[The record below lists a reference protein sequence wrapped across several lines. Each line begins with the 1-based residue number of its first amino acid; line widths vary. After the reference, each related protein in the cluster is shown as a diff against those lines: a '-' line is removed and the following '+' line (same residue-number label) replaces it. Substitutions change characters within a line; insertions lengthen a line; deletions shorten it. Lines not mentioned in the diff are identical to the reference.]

1 MRILIVDDDVTSGLV
16 MQKMLSRYGETTIAS
31 DGKQA
36 FNVFKEHILKKQPF
50 ELMFL
55 DIMLPEMDG
64 QEVLKYIRDFEL
76 NNAILGSDGIKIIMT
91 TALDDNKNIMT
102 AFRSQCEGYIVKP
115 ISLTKIKTQMQSLG
129 FPELT
134 SEKK

>member
-1 MRILIVDDDVTSGLV
+1 MRILIVDDDITSGLV

-31 DGKQA
+31 DGRKA
-36 FNVFKEHILKKQPF
+36 FTVFKDHILNKEPF
-50 ELMFL
+50 DLMFL

-64 QEVLKYIRDFEL
+64 QEVLKTIRDFEAQ
-76 NNAILGSDGIKIIMT
+76 NAILGSDGVKIIMT

-115 ISLTKIKTQMQSLG
+115 ISLTKIKAQMQSLG
-129 FPELT
+129 FA
-134 SEKK
+134 EKTT

>member
-16 MQKMLSRYGETTIAS
+16 MQKMLARYGETTIAS

-36 FNVFKEHILKKQPF
+36 LNVFMEHIRKKEPF

-64 QEVLKYIRDFEL
+64 QEVLKTIRDFEVQ
-76 NNAILGSDGIKIIMT
+76 NAILGLDGIKIIMT

-102 AFRSQCEGYIVKP
+102 AFRSQCEGYLVKP
-115 ISLTKIKTQMQSLG
+115 ISLTKIKSQMQTLG
-129 FPELT
+129 FAELT

>member
-16 MQKMLSRYGETTIAS
+16 MQKMLTRYGETKIAS

-36 FNVFKEHILKKQPF
+36 LQVFKEHILKKEPF
-50 ELMFL
+50 DLMFL

-64 QEVLKYIRDFEL
+64 QEVLKNIRDFEVE
-76 NNAILGSDGIKIIMT
+76 NAIMGSDGVKVIMT
-91 TALDDNKNIMT
+91 TALDDNKNILT

-115 ISLTKIKTQMQSLG
+115 VSLTKIKSQMQSLG
-129 FPELT
+129 FA
-134 SEKK
+134 EKTI

>member
-36 FNVFKEHILKKQPF
+36 LNAFKEHILKQEPF
-50 ELMFL
+50 DLMFL

-64 QEVLKYIRDFEL
+64 QEVLKNIRDIEL
-76 NNAILGSDGIKIIMT
+76 QNAIFGSDGIKIIMT
-91 TALDDNKNIMT
+91 SALDDNKNIMT

-115 ISLTKIKTQMQSLG
+115 ISLTKIKTQMQTLG
-129 FPELT
+129 FT
-134 SEKK
+134 EKTT

>member
-31 DGKQA
+31 DGRKA
-36 FNVFKEHILKKQPF
+36 FNVFKEHILNKEPF
-50 ELMFL
+50 DLMFL

-64 QEVLKYIRDFEL
+64 QEVLKTIRDFEL
-76 NNAILGSDGIKIIMT
+76 QNAILGSDGIKIIMT
-91 TALDDNKNIMT
+91 TALDDNKNIMA

-129 FPELT
+129 FAERT
-134 SEKK
+134 I